1 MSKWIEIEVGDTLY
15 EVEVTNFEVS
25 RRSRDQWQPDDP
37 GEIDLGKEVR
47 VYAIDWVPT
56 GPGSG
61 NMVPKIEEII
71 AYHDFLKLYAEH
83 VEETD
88 MGKAERELHDECYDT
103 MCHLYEQDFPDP

>member
-47 VYAIDWVPT
+47 EYDSTNNYALTSCRAIPYDT
-56 GPGSG
+56 
-61 NMVPKIEEII
+61 
-71 AYHDFLKLYAEH
+71 FLKLYAEH